1 MIEAEIRDI
10 DNNIVDRVQLAQEVF
25 GLEVRQDI
33 LQSAVVNYL
42 ANQRQGTHATKTRG
56 LVRGGGRK
64 PWKQKHTGRARH
76 GSTRSPL
83 WKGGG
88 TIFGPQPRDYS
99 YKLNKQ
105 FKRLALNT
113 ALSAKLS
120 EGKLIVIDTIQ
131 LDKIRTKS
139 IVGILDRLGIGGH
152 RALIVLPAVISGTD
166 KRAGEGSARA
176 DIALVSD
183 NNKRIVLSARN
194 IEGVSVI
201 SATDIN
207 TYGILAHDYVLIARD
222 SLSLIGPATVRNGSE
237 GAKGEAN

>member
-10 DNNIVDRVQLAQEVF
+10 DNNIVDRVQLPQEIF
-25 GLEVRQDI
+25 GLEIRQDI

-76 GSTRSPL
+76 GSNRSPL

-99 YKLNKQ
+99 FKLNKQ

-120 EGKLIVIDTIQ
+120 EGKLLVIDT
-131 LDKIRTKS
+131 LHVEKVSTRG
-139 IVGILDRLGIGGH
+139 IVGILNKLGLGDH
-152 RALIVLPAVISGTD
+152 KVLIVLPSD
-166 KRAGEGSARA
+166 KRPDAATAVGMTSR
-176 DIALVSD
+176 DDSVLD
-183 NNKRIVLSARN
+183 NNRRVVLSARN
-194 IEGVSVI
+194 IDGVRVI
-201 SATDIN
+201 NVTDIN
-207 TYGILAHDYVLIARD
+207 TYGILAHDYVVMTKD
-222 SLSLIGPATVRNGSE
+222 SLSGV
-237 GAKGEAN
+237 AKGGAN

>member
-1 MIEAEIRDI
+1 MIEAEIRDVN
-10 DNNIVDRVQLAQEVF
+10 NNIVDKVQLAKEIF
-25 GLEVRQDI
+25 GLEVRRDI

-76 GSTRSPL
+76 GSIRSPL

-113 ALSAKLS
+113 ALSAKVA
-120 EGKLIVIDTIQ
+120 EQKLVIIDAIE
-131 LDKIRTKS
+131 LDKTRTKS
-139 IVGILDRLGIGGH
+139 ILEILNKLGLNGQ
-152 RALIVLPAVISGTD
+152 RVLIVLPVERKDSTGSVAVGVISST
-166 KRAGEGSARA
+166 AM
-176 DIALVSD
+176 SD
-183 NNKRIVLSARN
+183 NNRRIVLSVRN
-194 IEGVSVI
+194 IVGVRAVSV
-201 SATDIN
+201 TDIN
-207 TYGILAHDYVLIARD
+207 TYEIIAHDYVLMTKD
-222 SLSLIGPATVRNGSE
+222 SLSFIR
-237 GAKGEAN
+237 GANNE

>member
-1 MIEAEIRDI
+1 MIEAEIRDV
-10 DNNIVDRVQLAQEVF
+10 DNNIVDRVQLPQEIF

-76 GSTRSPL
+76 GSNRSPL

-99 YKLNKQ
+99 FKLNKQ

-120 EGKLIVIDTIQ
+120 EGKLLVINALQ
-131 LDKIRTKS
+131 VEKVSTKG
-139 IVGILDRLGIGGH
+139 IVGILGKLGIDQQ
-152 RALIVLPAVISGTD
+152 RVLIVLPPVKQPGAGAAAVD
-166 KRAGEGSARA
+166 GSV
-176 DIALVSD
+176 LD
-183 NNKRIVLSARN
+183 NNRRVVLSARN
-194 IEGVSVI
+194 IDGVRVI
-201 SATDIN
+201 NVTDIN
-207 TYGILAHDYVLIARD
+207 TYGILAHDYVLMTKD
-222 SLSLIGPATVRNGSE
+222 SLSLFSAT
-237 GAKGEAN
+237 KGGTN